1 MKVRQ
6 MAVILVASGA
16 GLVTSAAYAQ
26 PTQSGEA
33 RPGDTQPVSS
43 GSFRSLDRNADGYLT
58 RSEVSHVG
66 SYAKSF
72 DVADENRDGKLS
84 PDEFIKAESIRE
96 RELAGVYVGDAAL
109 TAKVK
114 AMLARE
120 LELKSLDVH
129 VMTDK
134 GRVLLA
140 GWVDSEA
147 QRKKAY
153 QVASRVDGVKLVKDG
168 MTVR

>member
-1 MKVRQ
+1 
-6 MAVILVASGA
+6 MAVMLVASG
-16 GLVTSAAYAQ
+16 GLVTSAAYAE
-26 PTQSGEA
+26 TTDA
-33 RPGDTQPVSS
+33 QPVNS
-43 GSFRSLDRNADGYLT
+43 GAFRSLDRNGDGYLT
-58 RSEVSHVG
+58 RNEVNHVG

-72 DVADENRDGKLS
+72 DLADENRDGKLT

-96 RELAGVYVGDAAL
+96 RELAGAYVGDAAL
-109 TAKVK
+109 TTKVK
-114 AMLARE
+114 AALARE

-134 GRVLLA
+134 GRVLLS
-140 GWVDSEA
+140 GWVDNES
-147 QRKKAY
+147 QQKKAY

>member
-1 MKVRQ
+1 MKLRQ
-6 MAVILVASGA
+6 AAVTTVIASI
-16 GLVTSAAYAQ
+16 GLAAAASRAESPEPQ
-26 PTQSGEA
+26 AANTG
-33 RPGDTQPVSS
+33 T
-43 GSFRSLDRNADGYLT
+43 FRSLDRNGDGYLV

-72 DVADENRDGKLS
+72 DLADENHDGKLS

-96 RELAGVYVGDAAL
+96 RELASVYAGDAAV

-114 AMLARE
+114 AALARE

-140 GWVDSEA
+140 GWVDSGA
-147 QRKKAY
+147 QQKKAY
-153 QVASRVDGVKLVKDG
+153 QVASRVEGVKLVKDG

>member
-1 MKVRQ
+1 MKLQQ

-16 GLVTSAAYAQ
+16 GLVASAAYAE
-26 PTQSGEA
+26 PNEVKPANTG
-33 RPGDTQPVSS
+33 T
-43 GSFRSLDRNADGYLT
+43 FRALDRNGDGYLT
-58 RSEVSHVG
+58 RNEVSHIG

-72 DVADENRDGKLS
+72 DIADENRDGKLT
-84 PDEFIKAESIRE
+84 PDEFIKSESIRE
-96 RELAGVYVGDAAL
+96 RELAGAYVDDAAL

-114 AMLARE
+114 AALAKE

-129 VMTDK
+129 VETDK
-134 GRVLLA
+134 GRVLLS
-140 GWVDSEA
+140 GWVDSGA
-147 QRKKAY
+147 QQKKAY

>member
-1 MKVRQ
+1 MKLRR
-6 MAVILVASGA
+6 MAVVTVVASSA
-16 GLVTSAAYAQ
+16 GLLAAAARAESPEPQ
-26 PTQSGEA
+26 PAKSPTFS
-33 RPGDTQPVSS
+33 
-43 GSFRSLDRNADGYLT
+43 SLDKNGDGYLT
-58 RSEVSHVG
+58 KGEVSRVP

-84 PDEFIKAESIRE
+84 RDEFIKSESIRE
-96 RELAGVYVGDAAL
+96 RELAGVYVDDSAL

-114 AMLARE
+114 TALARE
-120 LELKSLDVH
+120 MELKSLDVH

-147 QRKKAY
+147 QRKKAS
-153 QVASRVDGVKLVKDG
+153 QVAARVDGVKTVRDG

>member
-1 MKVRQ
+1 MKLRQ

-16 GLVTSAAYAQ
+16 GLVASVAYAE
-26 PTQSGEA
+26 PNNFG
-33 RPGDTQPVSS
+33 
-43 GSFRSLDRNADGYLT
+43 SLDRSGDGYLT
-58 RSEVSHVG
+58 RSEASQVG

-72 DVADENRDGKLS
+72 DLADENRDGKLT
-84 PDEFIKAESIRE
+84 PDEFIKAQSIRE

-114 AMLARE
+114 TALARE

-129 VMTDK
+129 VETDR
-134 GRVLLA
+134 GRVLLS
-140 GWVDSEA
+140 GWVDSSA
-147 QRKKAY
+147 QQKKAY
-153 QVASRVDGVKLVKDG
+153 QVASRVEGVKLVKDG

>member
-1 MKVRQ
+1 MKLRP

-16 GLVTSAAYAQ
+16 GLVASAAYAEPNNAQ
-26 PTQSGEA
+26 PANTG
-33 RPGDTQPVSS
+33 T
-43 GSFRSLDRNADGYLT
+43 FRSLDRNGDGYLT
-58 RSEVSHVG
+58 RNEVGHVG

-72 DVADENRDGKLS
+72 DVADENHDGKLT
-84 PDEFIKAESIRE
+84 PDEFIKAESIHE

-114 AMLARE
+114 TALARE

-140 GWVDSEA
+140 GWVDNSA
-147 QRKKAY
+147 QQKKAY
-153 QVASRVDGVKLVKDG
+153 QVASRVEGVKLVKDG

>member
-1 MKVRQ
+1 MKLRQ
-6 MAVILVASGA
+6 VAATALIASGA
-16 GLVTSAAYAQ
+16 SFATAAYAEPNDVQ
-26 PTQSGEA
+26 PANTA
-33 RPGDTQPVSS
+33 T
-43 GSFRSLDRNADGYLT
+43 FRSLDRNGDGYLT
-58 RSEVSHVG
+58 RNEVSHVG

-72 DVADENRDGKLS
+72 DLADENRDGKLT

-96 RELAGVYVGDAAL
+96 RELAGVYAGDAAL

-114 AMLARE
+114 AALAKE

-129 VMTDK
+129 VETDK
-134 GRVLLA
+134 GRVLLS
-140 GWVDSEA
+140 GWVDNSA
-147 QRKKAY
+147 QQKKAY

>member
-1 MKVRQ
+1 MKLRQ
-6 MAVILVASGA
+6 MAVIAASGA
-16 GLVTSAAYAQ
+16 SLVAGAAYAEATDPQ
-26 PTQSGEA
+26 PANTG
-33 RPGDTQPVSS
+33 T
-43 GSFRSLDRNADGYLT
+43 FRSLDRNSDGYLT
-58 RSEVSHVG
+58 RNEVSHIA
-66 SYAKSF
+66 SYTKSF

-96 RELAGVYVGDAAL
+96 RELAGAYVGDAAV

-114 AMLARE
+114 AALARE

-140 GWVDSEA
+140 GWVDNAA
-147 QRKKAY
+147 QQKKAS
-153 QVASRVDGVKLVKDG
+153 QVASRVEGVKAVKDG

>member
-1 MKVRQ
+1 MKLKQ

-16 GLVTSAAYAQ
+16 GLVASAAYAEPNDVQ
-26 PTQSGEA
+26 PANTG
-33 RPGDTQPVSS
+33 T
-43 GSFRSLDRNADGYLT
+43 FRSLDRNGDGYLT
-58 RSEVSHVG
+58 RKEVSHIA

-72 DVADENRDGKLS
+72 DVTDENRDGKLS

-96 RELAGVYVGDAAL
+96 RELAGVYAGDAAV

-114 AMLARE
+114 TALARE

-134 GRVLLA
+134 GRVLLS
-140 GWVDSEA
+140 GWVDNGA
-147 QRKKAY
+147 QQKKAY
-153 QVASRVDGVKLVKDG
+153 QVASRVEGVKLVKDG